1 MLGAVSSGFFSS
13 IHESMQKMS
22 QLGKVLTP
30 VTGDLATLH
39 QKRYSKFKLLQ
50 AASRET

>member
-1 MLGAVSSGFFSS
+1 
-13 IHESMQKMS
+13 MQKMS

-30 VTGDLATLH
+30 VTGNLATLH

-50 AASRET
+50 SASRDS